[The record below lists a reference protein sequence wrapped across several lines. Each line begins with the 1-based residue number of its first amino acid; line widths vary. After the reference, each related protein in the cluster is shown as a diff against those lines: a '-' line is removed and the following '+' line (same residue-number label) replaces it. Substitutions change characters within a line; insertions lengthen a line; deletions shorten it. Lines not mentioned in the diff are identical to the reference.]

1 MCARHVRETKVAG
14 ARVTMMAALFAF
26 VAITRTRGGLK
37 TPRRYARR
45 RGRLGNYVRRELTRL
60 PCTRKFLTVCLRGG

>member
-26 VAITRTRGGLK
+26 VAITRTRGGC
-37 TPRRYARR
+37 PYVVVNDI
-45 RGRLGNYVRRELTRL
+45 LGCDGL
-60 PCTRKFLTVCLRGG
+60 

>member
-26 VAITRTRGGLK
+26 VAITRTRGAEDPEAG
-37 TPRRYARR
+37 TPVD
-45 RGRLGNYVRRELTRL
+45 GDGWETTSGVN
-60 PCTRKFLTVCLRGG
+60 